1 MVNSATS
8 SSASKLTS
16 GFRSLRKG
24 GSNNG
29 RLSSHRTLRRRPVLY
44 ITGAILLGYLL
55 YLQVQ
60 DLLGF
65 ASSDHD
71 EPDLR
76 KANTPV
82 LVKRLEAEWQWAAH
96 IDLVY
101 TWVNG
106 SESRHIREIVAAG
119 GQAKG
124 PRDRDNGEFKY
135 GVTVCCE
142 GF

>member
-1 MVNSATS
+1 
-8 SSASKLTS
+8 
-16 GFRSLRKG
+16 
-24 GSNNG
+24 
-29 RLSSHRTLRRRPVLY
+29 LY